1 MSSNRLYFLYNYAI
15 IYIHGKVVGI
25 MKCEYSDGF
34 KVNYSG
40 PLQITKGQDVN
51 VFIKEARLPDGI
63 KNDLDTALYKNSCSA
78 LRTVAETVTK
88 TFGERAC
95 IH

>member
-1 MSSNRLYFLYNYAI
+1 
-15 IYIHGKVVGI
+15 

-40 PLQITKGQDVN
+40 PLQITKGTDVN
-51 VFIKEARLPDGI
+51 VFIKEARIPDSV
-63 KNDLDTALYKNSCSA
+63 KSDLDMALYKNSCGD
-78 LRTVAETVTK
+78 LRSVADTVTK
-88 TFGERAC
+88 TFGNRAC

>member
-1 MSSNRLYFLYNYAI
+1 MR
-15 IYIHGKVVGI
+15 
-25 MKCEYSDGF
+25 CEYKDGL

-51 VFIKEARLPDGI
+51 VFIKEARLPDSI
-63 KNDLDTALYKNSCSA
+63 KNDLDMALFKSSCGD
-78 LRTVAETVTK
+78 LRTIAETVTK
-88 TFGERAC
+88 SFGKRAC

>member
-1 MSSNRLYFLYNYAI
+1 MR
-15 IYIHGKVVGI
+15 
-25 MKCEYSDGF
+25 CEFKDGL

-51 VFIKEARLPDGI
+51 VFIKEARLPDTI
-63 KNDLDTALYKNSCSA
+63 KNDLDMALYRNSCSEI
-78 LRTVAETVTK
+78 RKIAETVTK
-88 TFGERAC
+88 SFGNRAC

>member
-1 MSSNRLYFLYNYAI
+1 MR
-15 IYIHGKVVGI
+15 
-25 MKCEYSDGF
+25 CEYKDGL

-51 VFIKEARLPDGI
+51 VFIKEALIPDSI
-63 KNDLDTALYKNSCSA
+63 KNDLDMALFKDSCGD
-78 LRTVAETVTK
+78 LRTIAETVTK
-88 TFGERAC
+88 SFGKRAC

>member
-1 MSSNRLYFLYNYAI
+1 
-15 IYIHGKVVGI
+15 
-25 MKCEYSDGF
+25 MKCEFKDGL

-51 VFIKEARLPDGI
+51 VFIKEARIPDDI
-63 KNDLDTALYKNSCSA
+63 KNDLDMALYKNSCGD
-78 LRTVAETVTK
+78 LRTIAETVTK
-88 TFGERAC
+88 SFGNRAC

>member
-1 MSSNRLYFLYNYAI
+1 
-15 IYIHGKVVGI
+15 

-51 VFIKEARLPDGI
+51 VFIRESRIPEDI
-63 KNDLDTALYKNSCSA
+63 KYDLEMALFKDSCGDM
-78 LRTVAETVTK
+78 RTIAETVTK
-88 TFGERAC
+88 TYGNRAC
-95 IH
+95 IHE

>member
-1 MSSNRLYFLYNYAI
+1 
-15 IYIHGKVVGI
+15 

-51 VFIKEARLPDGI
+51 VFIREARIPDDI
-63 KNDLDTALYKNSCSA
+63 KNDLDMALFKNSCSDF
-78 LRTVAETVTK
+78 RTIAETVTK
-88 TFGERAC
+88 SYGNRAC